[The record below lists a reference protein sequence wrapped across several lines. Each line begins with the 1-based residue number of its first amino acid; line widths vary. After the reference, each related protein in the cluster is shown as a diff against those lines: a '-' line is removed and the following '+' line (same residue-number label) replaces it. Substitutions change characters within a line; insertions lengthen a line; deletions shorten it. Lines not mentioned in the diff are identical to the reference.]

1 MTLAKLLLT
10 ALLTLP
16 CVAVAVAV
24 AEPKA
29 ASSHTEQAF
38 DAWLSAHNSG
48 DRKQLEAFNTKYK
61 VTNDVQIDL
70 DFRESMGSFR
80 LVEVKSATPNFI
92 EALVV
97 SEWGNALLARLTFD
111 PKDTFDLTD
120 MEFEGVPTP
129 DAFKLKPLPLDE
141 LAADTKRRLDA
152 LAAEQKL
159 SGSFLIARDGQP
171 VFKWAGGFADREA
184 AAPITPQTRFR
195 MASLG
200 KMITAV
206 AILQLAEDG
215 RLSLDDRLSRH
226 LPDYPNQDAA
236 RKVTLRQLLNHTSG
250 MGEIFVED
258 FPKISGSLKTHRDYW
273 GKFAATPLEFEP
285 GTKDRYSNYGYIL
298 LGSVVEAV
306 SGQSYYDYVDQHIYR
321 SAGMTSTGALPES
334 EPVPDRAHAYTK
346 VDGKWSRETALLPW
360 RGTAAGG
367 GYTTARDL
375 MKFATALM
383 DGTLLSPDSLDSAT
397 RPQNQ
402 KAWYGYGFMTSGEG
416 DERQFGHE
424 GGAPGMN
431 AVLNVRPA
439 KGYVVV
445 GLSNLDPATM
455 GTMVNFAT
463 RRLP

>member
-1 MTLAKLLLT
+1 MTLAKLVLT

-16 CVAVAVAV
+16 CTAVAD
-24 AEPKA
+24 PKA
-29 ASSHTEQAF
+29 AASHTEQAF
-38 DAWLSAHNSG
+38 DTWLSAHNSG
-48 DRKQLEAFNTKYK
+48 ERKQLEAFNAKYK
-61 VTNDVQIDL
+61 VANDVQIDL

-80 LVEVKSATPNFI
+80 LVEVKSTTPNFI

-97 SEWGNALLARLTFD
+97 SEWGNALLARLRFD
-111 PKDTFDLTD
+111 PKDSFDLTD

-129 DAFKLKPLPLDE
+129 DAFKLRPLPLGE

-152 LAAEQKL
+152 LAEDQKL
-159 SGSFLIARDGQP
+159 SGSFLIAKDGKP
-171 VFKWAGGFADREA
+171 VFEWAGGLADREA
-184 AAPITPQTRFR
+184 ATPVTPQTRFR

-215 RLSLDDRLSRH
+215 RLSLDDPLSRH

-236 RKVTLRQLLNHTSG
+236 RNVTLRQLLNHTSG
-250 MGEIFVED
+250 MGEVFVKD
-258 FPKISGSLKTHRDYW
+258 FSKISGSLKTHRDYW
-273 GKFAATPLEFEP
+273 AEFAATPLEFEP

-306 SGQSYYDYVDQHIYR
+306 SSQSYYDYVEQRVYR
-321 SAGMTSTGALPES
+321 PAGMTSTGAQPES

-346 VDGKWSRETALLPW
+346 VNGEWSRETALLPW

-375 MKFATALM
+375 MRFATALT
-383 DGTLLSPDSLDSAT
+383 DGTLLSSTSLDSAT

-402 KAWYGYGFMTSGEG
+402 KAWYGYGFMTSGGG

-439 KGYVVV
+439 MGYVIV
-445 GLSNLDPATM
+445 GLSNFDPATM
-455 GTMVNFAT
+455 GTMVNFVT